1 MLNIGLGLRQLVG
14 QQFQQFQASFDKFWY
29 PDQFMLDQISIVAT
43 CYVQGLYMHI
53 SLNKM
58 NGIKHQILGNHMF
71 DIYFHDTYT
80 LVPDLRAQ

>member
-1 MLNIGLGLRQLVG
+1 
-14 QQFQQFQASFDKFWY
+14 
-29 PDQFMLDQISIVAT
+29 MLDQISIVAT
-43 CYVQGLYMHI
+43 YYVQGLYMHI

-71 DIYFHDTYT
+71 DIYFHETYT